1 VKIFRLRERRSTSAD
16 MLRVNK
22 FESDLFLLK
31 AGGKL
36 VQFSPDAR
44 WLFIIDNNSQV
55 GVIRITRHT
64 EQRDGADPANDIGI
78 YAKAIRLK
86 RLNRQRG
93 ESKSDLVGALGNY
106 DRVINRLAFSS
117 DSRIAVVGDLSGY
130 LDSWILEDHN
140 DTPVG
145 GDAGGSDSPSEQ
157 SSSEETDYDRATKE
171 VRPIL
176 GQRWIRNPSAS
187 LLPKLPSAPIILS
200 FRPPPSTSPHQ
211 HAQNP
216 PVNEDRLLVLT
227 SEHQIYEFEVLKG
240 RLSAWSRRNP
250 SENLPDAF
258 RGTRSR
264 AMGCIWDINAGMQR
278 LWLYGSSW
286 LWMFNLSKD
295 FEIIVGDSPTSK
307 KDVKKKRKHDEI
319 EERKHTSGAGSKIHD
334 SELETGISRKIRKT
348 EGLEKEPE
356 WISLEPPPGS
366 DIDGD
371 VHGPEA
377 SALAMLRRGVRGGSG
392 DGDSDD
398 GIQEAEVAKDLI
410 VKGRRRGESAWW
422 STYKY
427 RPIMG
432 IVPIGSGHDGREVIG
447 GKGGEA
453 QVSQDP
459 EVVLVERPLWD
470 VDLPP
475 GYYGDQE
482 WVK

>member
-1 VKIFRLRERRSTSAD
+1 

-22 FESDLFLLK
+22 FESDLFPHK

-44 WLFIIDNNSQV
+44 WLFIIDNNSKIC
-55 GVIRITRHT
+55 VIRMTRHT
-64 EQRDGADPANDIGI
+64 KQRDGADSANDIGV
-78 YAKAIRLK
+78 YPKAIRLK
-86 RLNRQRG
+86 RLNRHRRK
-93 ESKSDLVGALGNY
+93 SKSDLVGALGNY

-117 DSRIAVVGDLSGY
+117 DSKIVVVGDLSGY
-130 LDSWILEDHN
+130 LDSWILEDH
-140 DTPVG
+140 D
-145 GDAGGSDSPSEQ
+145 DAPATEYAGSDDSLSEH
-157 SSSEETDYDRATKE
+157 SSFEETDYNRAIKG

-176 GQRWIRNPSAS
+176 GQHWTRNPSAS

-200 FRPPPSTSPHQ
+200 FRPSPPTNPR
-211 HAQNP
+211 QNTHNLP
-216 PVNEDRLLVLT
+216 ASEDRLLVLT

-250 SENLPDAF
+250 SKNLPDAF

-264 AMGCIWDINAGMQR
+264 AMGCIWDINAGIQR

-286 LWMFNLSKD
+286 IWMFNLSKD
-295 FEIIVGDSPTSK
+295 FQAFVDDSPTSK
-307 KDVKKKRKHDEI
+307 KGIKKKRKHDEI
-319 EERKHTSGAGSKIHD
+319 EERKHTSGAGSKIRD

-348 EGLEKEPE
+348 AGLEKEPE

-366 DIDGD
+366 DTDGD
-371 VHGPEA
+371 EDGQGA
-377 SALAMLRRGVRGGSG
+377 SALAMLRRGVGGGSG
-392 DGDSDD
+392 DDDD
-398 GIQEAEVAKDLI
+398 GIQEAEAAKDLV
-410 VKGRRRGESAWW
+410 VKGQRRGKSAWW

-432 IVPIGSGHDGREVIG
+432 MVPIGSVHDGKEPTG
-447 GKGGEA
+447 GNDA
-453 QVSQDP
+453 QVSRDP

-475 GYYGDQE
+475 RYYGDQE